1 LDGGGALH
9 ERPEVGAMHRR
20 GCLDGEQ
27 AYVCGFVGA
36 WCEWIRPPK
45 ACGGNKCG
53 KEK

>member
-1 LDGGGALH
+1 MAAARCMRGLRSARCTAGA
-9 ERPEVGAMHRR
+9 AWT
-20 GCLDGEQ
+20 GEQ